1 MKTNNKKEKINI
13 GDNVWVYLNKSKIH
27 SGCYN
32 SWFAGKVVGFTNK
45 RIKCETSLGYD
56 ANGEEFLTANY
67 LHKNVKLKT
76 N

>member
-13 GDNVWVYLNKSKIH
+13 GDNVWVYLNRSKIH

-45 RIKCETSLGYD
+45 RIKYETSLGYG